1 MKKTS
6 WKKWLAGFGTIIILL
21 VLLGFLFLQFNTYE
35 ASKEATDLLSDEGVS
50 QGDDWLTVTP
60 DEIDGQIVFYQGGLV
75 EPAAYLPLAKTL
87 SEENFQVFI
96 PRMPLNLAILDMDVI
111 DEIIAANPSDK
122 EWWLAGHSLG
132 GASASIYAD
141 ENAEEIEGLIFLAA
155 YPSDSSDLSD
165 SALAVLS
172 IAGSLDGIINTEQ
185 YEKTKALL
193 PEDTVYAEIEG
204 GNHSNF
210 GTYGFQEGDRKSALS
225 REEQQEET
233 VQVISDFLRTGVK

>member
-50 QGDDWLTVTP
+50 QGDDWLTVIP

-75 EPAAYLPLAKTL
+75 EPAAYLPLAKAL
-87 SEENFQVFI
+87 SEEDFQVFI
-96 PRMPLNLAILDMDVI
+96 PQMPLNLAILDMDVI

-165 SALAVLS
+165 SALDVLS

-185 YEKTKALL
+185 YEKTKTLL

-210 GTYGFQEGDRKSALS
+210 GTYGFQEGDRKSVLS